1 MGWVPGIS
9 QCANALVPR
18 PALPAGGE
26 TRCSL
31 AGGLES
37 VRLCP
42 PRGLWDSVS
51 SSFSFSLSGPKV
63 RSFAPPRTSTVKR
76 CFSMDPVSHQRHPG
90 APDAV
95 PQNVSPWEVTAPSIC
110 YHDRK
115 LSKIPNIPVWLMEHD
130 PTNGDE
136 LPGATFKAC
145 CFQRV
150 SFYTSG
156 HKHIQEWFTGRFLSA
171 SSFLSF
177 FSHFTLLV
185 EHAGLSASCHQPA
198 PWEEVAEWGG
208 DWPHWPWRA
217 ATFLGLTTAR
227 GWAPRSSAAP
237 VFQRSFRFVSFQVG
251 EFWDELD
258 QGFLAFHF

>member
-42 PRGLWDSVS
+42 SRGLWDSVS

-63 RSFAPPRTSTVKR
+63 RSFPPPWTSTVKR

-95 PQNVSPWEVTAPSIC
+95 PQNVSPWEVTTPSIC

-115 LSKIPNIPVWLMEHD
+115 LSKIPNIPAWLMEHD

-136 LPGATFKAC
+136 LLGATFKAC

-156 HKHIQEWFTGRFLSA
+156 HKHIQERFTGRFLSA

-177 FSHFTLLV
+177 FPILCCWLNTQDPPHLV
-185 EHAGLSASCHQPA
+185 TSLHPEKR
-198 PWEEVAEWGG
+198 
-208 DWPHWPWRA
+208 WPSGVETDPTGRE
-217 ATFLGLTTAR
+217 GQ
-227 GWAPRSSAAP
+227 PRSWAWPLLGAEPHGALQLQCFREVSGSSA
-237 VFQRSFRFVSFQVG
+237 FKWVSSG
-251 EFWDELD
+251 MN
-258 QGFLAFHF
+258 